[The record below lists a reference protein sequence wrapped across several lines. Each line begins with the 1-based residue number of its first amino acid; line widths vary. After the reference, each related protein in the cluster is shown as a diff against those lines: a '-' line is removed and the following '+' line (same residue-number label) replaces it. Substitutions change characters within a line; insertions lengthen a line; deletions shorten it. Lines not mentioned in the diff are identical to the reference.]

1 VTRWHW
7 VAAAALTLLG
17 LAGCDRFASPETRIK
32 KGEAAVAAAD
42 YRAAMVQFK
51 NALQDAP
58 DNVDARLGLA
68 ASALA
73 LGDPLSAEKE
83 IARAEALRAPPARF
97 ESLKWRTALALGHSD
112 EVQKALAE
120 HRDGLSDGERLS
132 LRAEA
137 LGRLRRLDES
147 LALYRQ
153 ALALPSATADAQ
165 IGFASVLVAAGRPDE
180 ALAQIAAVLARDP
193 SSAAALVARAATLK
207 RLGQVDAAADSFAE
221 ARKHA
226 NPRRDL
232 PVFVAAV
239 AGVVDINLTLGHL
252 DVARGALADLTANA
266 PNAVT
271 TQILRARFALAEHRL
286 DDAIEGLDRVL
297 RAQPENVQALSMQ
310 GMAQAERGHLAQS
323 ETILAKAV
331 RLQPENA
338 TLRKLL
344 AEVQVRQGRGDAA
357 VATLAARDETA
368 LDADSALLLARA
380 AIANGDRGGAIE
392 RLRQALTLDPGNA
405 AAKLELASLYV
416 AEGQSARALALLD
429 ELPDGPR
436 GEYRAEA
443 IRIYALAPEKRAAEI
458 QRLVT
463 SRAAD
468 PGAHNFA
475 GLYYL
480 SQRQFDP
487 ARGEFEAVLKLA
499 PADPAALANLARLE
513 FQAGRLDATESALQ
527 KLLAIPRSATDARIA
542 LAALATRR
550 GDAPQA
556 THWLEEARAKDTRAI
571 EPRVLLARSALDAG
585 QFDLART
592 VVREAVALDPR
603 RIDVLTTA
611 ALVEERAGDP
621 RKALEFLNNA
631 TTATPDSADAWFV
644 KSRYQS
650 ALGDGKAAQASLQ
663 KSLQLRPGWAAAAA
677 DLAELK
683 TKAGDVN
690 GAMVVARDL
699 KAKNATH
706 VEGLVLE
713 ADVEA
718 ARGNFAA
725 AADGYSRAL
734 ALRPA
739 PAILLRRYRV
749 QVRGHLPGGMEGLK
763 SWLAAHPADGAV
775 RVAYAQALQAN
786 NDPGGA
792 AKEYERVLEIAPDNP
807 VVLNNLAWLYNTTHD
822 PRALPTARNAYRLS
836 PKTPSIVDTLAWVL
850 AGQGQYSEAVGLLE
864 SIVSNPVAD
873 GDIGFHY
880 AYVLARVGR
889 KAEAKQAIASILARP
904 DRFDSRSAAETLGK
918 ELN

>member
-1 VTRWHW
+1 VTRWQC
-7 VAAAALTLLG
+7 VAATALTLLG
-17 LAGCDRFASPETRIK
+17 LAGCDRFAGPEARIK

-51 NALQDAP
+51 SALQDAP

-68 ASALA
+68 VSALA

-83 IARAEALRAPPARF
+83 IARAEALRAPPARY
-97 ESLKWRTALALGHSD
+97 ESLKWRTALALGHAD
-112 EVQKALAE
+112 DVQKALAE
-120 HRDGLSDGERLS
+120 HREGLSDGERLS

-153 ALALPSATADAQ
+153 ALALPSATPDAQ
-165 IGFASVLVAAGRPDE
+165 IGFASVLVAAGHPDE
-180 ALAQIAAVLARDP
+180 ALAQIAAVLTRDP
-193 SSAAALVARAATLK
+193 SNAGALVARAATLK
-207 RLGQVDAAADSFAE
+207 RLGRVDAAADSFAE

-232 PVFVAAV
+232 PVFVAAA
-239 AGVVDINLTLGHL
+239 AGVVDTNLTLGHL
-252 DVARGALADLTANA
+252 EVARGALADLTANA

-286 DDAIEGLDRVL
+286 DDAIEGLERVL

-338 TLRKLL
+338 MIRRLL

-357 VATLAARDETA
+357 VATLAARDDSA

-380 AIANGDRGGAIE
+380 ALANGDRDGAIE

-405 AAKLELASLYV
+405 GAKLELASLYV

-436 GEYRAEA
+436 GEDRAEA
-443 IRIYALAPEKRAAEI
+443 IRVYALAPEKRAAEI

-550 GDAPQA
+550 GDAAQA

-592 VVREAVALDPR
+592 VVREAMALDPR
-603 RIDVLTTA
+603 RIEVLTTA
-611 ALVEERAGDP
+611 AHAGTP

-650 ALGDGKAAQASLQ
+650 ALGDGKGAQASLQ

-677 DLAELK
+677 DLAALK
-683 TKAGDVN
+683 TKAGDVS
-690 GAMVVARDL
+690 GALGVARDL
-699 KAKNATH
+699 KAKNGTR

-725 AADGYSRAL
+725 AADGYGRAL

-749 QVRGHLPGGMEGLK
+749 QVRGHLPGGVEGLK

-822 PRALPTARNAYRLS
+822 PRALATARNAYRLS

-850 AGQGQYSEAVGLLE
+850 AGAGQFSEAVGLLE

-873 GDIGFHY
+873 ADIGFHY
-880 AYVLARVGR
+880 AYVLAHVGR
-889 KAEAKQAIASILARP
+889 KAEAKQVIASILARP